1 MQQQI
6 LMVDDEP
13 RLLDAMRRSLYGRYS
28 LTTASSPAE
37 GLDLLAQS
45 TAAGEPFA
53 VVVSDMMMPLM
64 NGAQFL
70 TKAGQISPDS
80 IRMILS
86 GQSDLNSTVDAVNGG
101 NLFRFLLKP
110 CEPPVLMT
118 ALDAALR
125 QHQLVRA
132 ERDLLSGTLN
142 GAVAMFSEA
151 LALVNPEAF
160 RRAARLNAIVQSSAR
175 ALGLQ
180 DDWELALAGN
190 LGQIG
195 CVSLPGE
202 VIEKVVAGVDLGEA
216 ELLMY
221 RGHPAVGRRLLER
234 VPRLDRVARW
244 VGDQP
249 VTVDDKPAPE
259 PGSDASRVFATAAW
273 MLTAVDAGLAPTLAL
288 RRLITFE
295 DYPEPLLDALLDASA
310 EILPHGQ
317 KKEIAAVDLRLGM
330 VFTQDVLTSAGL
342 VLVREGQ
349 SVTEALRARLQNFA
363 NSVGLIEPL
372 HVIVGQDPEAG

>member
-1 MQQQI
+1 MQEQI

-13 RLLDAMRRSLYGRYS
+13 RLLDAMRRSLYGRYR

-70 TKAGQISPDS
+70 TKAGLISPDS
-80 IRMILS
+80 VRMILS
-86 GQSDLNSTVDAVNGG
+86 GHADLNSTVDAVNGG

-125 QHQLVRA
+125 QHQLVRS
-132 ERDLLSGTLN
+132 ERELLSGTLN
-142 GAVAMFSEA
+142 GAVAMFTEA
-151 LALVNPEAF
+151 LSLVNPEAF
-160 RRAARLNAIVQSSAR
+160 RRAGRLNALVGSSAR
-175 ALGLQ
+175 ALGLH
-180 DDWELALAGN
+180 DDWELSLAGN

-202 VIEKVVAGVDLGEA
+202 VIEKVVNGVDLGEA

-234 VPRLDRVARW
+234 IPRLDRVARW

-249 VTVDDKPAPE
+249 VTIDDKPAPE
-259 PGSDASRVFATAAW
+259 PDSESSRVFATAAW
-273 MLTAVDAGLAPTLAL
+273 MLAAVDAGMAPTLAL
-288 RRLITFE
+288 RRLITFG

-310 EILPHGQ
+310 EILPQGQ
-317 KKEIAAVDLRLGM
+317 KKEVGAADLRLGM
-330 VFTQDVLTSAGL
+330 VFTQDVLTVAGL

-349 SVTEALRARLQNFA
+349 SVTEALRTRLQNFA
-363 NSVGLIEPL
+363 TSVGLIEPL
-372 HVIVGQDPEAG
+372 HVIVGPDPDAG